1 MIEVYTFRHT
11 QSQYNKEKRIQGQID
26 SPLSEE
32 GLQQAKD
39 IAEILKDTPFTVL
52 LTSDLQRAS
61 TLAEL
66 VQRYHPQAQLVRD
79 PDLRERGL
87 GVLEGETYESYGG
100 REDGVFRIAI
110 AGFAESGIEGAE
122 LLENMYARAECV
134 PAKVQQYGDSAVV
147 GVFSHGAFL
156 ARVAHAFSGQ
166 PFDPKTVQ
174 LLKNGQY
181 HYFALEQGN
190 LVEMRLFCSL

>member
-1 MIEVYTFRHT
+1 MIEVYTFRHP

-32 GLQQAKD
+32 GLQQAQD
-39 IAEILKDTPFTVL
+39 IAERLKDTPFTVL

-79 PDLRERGL
+79 QDLRERGL
-87 GVLEGETYESYGG
+87 GILEGKTYESYGG
-100 REDGVFRIAI
+100 READVFRIAI
-110 AGFAESGIEGAE
+110 ESGLEEGAE
-122 LLENMYARAECV
+122 PLKALYARADNV
-134 PAKVQQYGDSAVV
+134 PAKVQQYGNSAVV

-156 ARVAHAFSGQ
+156 ARVAHAFSRQ

-181 HYFALEQGN
+181 HYFALEYGN
-190 LVEMRLFCSL
+190 LVEMRLFCSLPF